1 MGDDEFM
8 AAVKELTTTAM
19 AYGVS
24 LATDDGGSQL
34 RAALMKADPRAPIGE
49 SLAPFVDS
57 LLRPTTTVVILAP
70 GKWVTTNGQRARH
83 HYDQAATVTPWRQ
96 AAALA
101 ARGME
106 PIAPPV
112 TITATI
118 HKSHNR
124 RYDLDGITPTVK
136 ACIDGLRDAGGLA
149 DDDDRHVVALTVR
162 AGCVCKPA
170 RVELRVEAS

>member
-1 MGDDEFM
+1 MTTVGD
-8 AAVKELTTTAM
+8 TTHIEWTD
-19 AYGVS
+19 
-24 LATDDGGSQL
+24 ATYANSGQ
-34 RAALMKADPRAPIGE
+34 
-49 SLAPFVDS
+49 
-57 LLRPTTTVVILAP
+57 RPTPTVVILAP
-70 GKWVTTNGQRARH
+70 AKWVTTNGQRARH

-136 ACIDGLRDAGGLA
+136 ACIDGLRDAGVLA
-149 DDDDRHVVALTVR
+149 EDDDRHVVALTVR

>member
-57 LLRPTTTVVILAP
+57 LLTLRPLLV
-70 GKWVTTNGQRARH
+70 
-83 HYDQAATVTPWRQ
+83 DQ
-96 AAALA
+96 L
-101 ARGME
+101 RG
-106 PIAPPV
+106 
-112 TITATI
+112 
-118 HKSHNR
+118 
-124 RYDLDGITPTVK
+124 
-136 ACIDGLRDAGGLA
+136 
-149 DDDDRHVVALTVR
+149 DDR
-162 AGCVCKPA
+162 G
-170 RVELRVEAS
+170 

>member
-1 MGDDEFM
+1 MSANSG
-8 AAVKELTTTAM
+8 
-19 AYGVS
+19 
-24 LATDDGGSQL
+24 Q
-34 RAALMKADPRAPIGE
+34 
-49 SLAPFVDS
+49 
-57 LLRPTTTVVILAP
+57 RPTPTVVILAP
-70 GKWVTTNGQRARH
+70 GKWVTTNGQRTRH

-112 TITATI
+112 AITATI

-136 ACIDGLRDAGGLA
+136 ACIDGLRDAGVLA
-149 DDDDRHVVALTVR
+149 EDDDRHVVELTIR

-170 RVELRVEAS
+170 RVELRVEAAL